1 MKISNTLL
9 ITKKIK
15 TLTVCAKILAL
26 CHYIMYFVNIRTSHL
41 ARFLKH
47 SKAFGGRIRR
57 DGESQAYERVQNF
70 TSVLEPWSML
80 YL

>member
-9 ITKKIK
+9 TTKKIK

-26 CHYIMYFVNIRTSHL
+26 CQYIMYFVNIRTSHL

-47 SKAFGGRIRR
+47 SKALTVEL
-57 DGESQAYERVQNF
+57 GEMVKAKL
-70 TSVLEPWSML
+70 TSGFKTLPV
-80 YL
+80 Y